1 MPIQPI
7 LYPGDQIMIDR
18 LNWSSSFQN
27 QQITNATD
35 VLNFL
40 KQSLGLTYE
49 SIKDRYKGKHFCR
62 WSLSFSKSGRVIIQ
76 ARGTRKTFEVRT
88 GYDLYSAFLTMGV
101 V

>member
-1 MPIQPI
+1 MPNQSI
-7 LYPGDQIMIDR
+7 LSLGDQIMFDR
-18 LNWSSSFQN
+18 LNRSLSFQK

-35 VLNFL
+35 VLNFIN
-40 KQSLGLTYE
+40 QSLGLTYE

-88 GYDLYSAFLTMGV
+88 GYDLYNAFLSMGV